1 MLLVKRL
8 SHTRKIISSCYFA
21 RLRKSSSGKGC
32 SFAFCVTRM
41 RTILDFADL
50 STIKIMIFEM
60 MDGVYLLG
68 NVFPIFWRRLWYRG
82 RYIFFYNEFFPIF
95 SRGENCDEI
104 LEILDVSQWRSGFEY
119 LSTIKTVNDTG
130 QVSFAYFS
138 TSRAL
143 RNCDSISFA
152 CHHFTK
158 VVFTRWY
165 RDIMNGITGSVSKCE
180 YRKGEIHA
188 IWIALDRTRES

>member
-32 SFAFCVTRM
+32 SFTFCVTRM

-130 QVSFAYFS
+130 QRIFRILFHLANIAKLWFDIFRLSPLHKSGVLSLI
-138 TSRAL
+138 SRHYERYYGL
-143 RNCDSISFA
+143 CFE
-152 CHHFTK
+152 
-158 VVFTRWY
+158 V
-165 RDIMNGITGSVSKCE
+165 
-180 YRKGEIHA
+180 
-188 IWIALDRTRES
+188 WI

>member
-130 QVSFAYFS
+130 QRIFRILFHLASIAKLWFDIFRLSPLHKSGVHSLI
-138 TSRAL
+138 SRHYERYYGL
-143 RNCDSISFA
+143 CFE
-152 CHHFTK
+152 
-158 VVFTRWY
+158 V
-165 RDIMNGITGSVSKCE
+165 
-180 YRKGEIHA
+180 
-188 IWIALDRTRES
+188 WI